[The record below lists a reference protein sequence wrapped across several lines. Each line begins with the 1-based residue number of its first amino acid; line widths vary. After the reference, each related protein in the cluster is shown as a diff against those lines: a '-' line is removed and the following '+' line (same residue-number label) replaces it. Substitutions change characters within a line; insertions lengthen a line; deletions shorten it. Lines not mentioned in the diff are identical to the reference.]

1 MVSFLVGAV
10 ALTAS
15 GAALAQ
21 DRQAAPEMTRAAAEQ
36 RAIEAFSKLDVNGDG
51 KIDTADREA
60 RQKARFDRIDADSNG
75 AISFAEFTAKRS
87 RPDGE
92 RAGRGERDGQ
102 RMGMRG
108 GRGMRGGYGTGLR
121 GNVAA
126 NQDGAVTQA
135 EFAAAVLAR
144 FDAADADK
152 DGTVSATERKS
163 QRDAMREQRRQRG
176 GNPVS

>member
-1 MVSFLVGAV
+1 MRKVTISFLVGAV

-21 DRQAAPEMTRAAAEQ
+21 TRQAAPDTTRAAVEQ

-60 RQKARFDRIDADSNG
+60 RQKARFERIDADNNG
-75 AISFAEFTAKRS
+75 AISFAEFTATRS
-87 RPDGE
+87 RPDVE

-108 GRGMRGGYGTGLR
+108 GYHMGLR
-121 GNVAA
+121 GNVDA

-135 EFAAAVLAR
+135 EFTAAALAR
-144 FDAADADK
+144 FDAADADN
-152 DGTVSATERKS
+152 DGTVTATERKS
-163 QRDAMREQRRQRG
+163 QRAAMREQRRQRG
-176 GNPVS
+176 VDPVS